1 VVEEVPVAAQTSI
14 NVLAQCSTKNSER
27 DFHQIGK
34 EYGLTIPVPLT
45 DVQISKGVQIPVVL
59 LSSWFRFLLNLNL
72 WHTLSGLDARDDDR
86 CKSQW
91 GTFWTRYER
100 IMPNH
105 QVFDLARN
113 GSIVLERTAAI
124 IIHGDEGRS
133 KKKHAIMILSAH
145 SCLGKGCAVENRRAT
160 LKTDFA
166 KQDVNIVG
174 NTWTTRWL
182 LGVLPKGYYDA
193 KKGDT
198 DAYDRMT
205 EALVDDMNEILA
217 NGCMSATGEKFWL
230 AVISVI
236 GDWPFHQ
243 KTFHLTRTFGSVAKR
258 PCSQT
263 ASKGICMHCL
273 ADQSGYPWE
282 DFESANP
289 NWRSTVGVSPP
300 FGRDPIFLQLPH
312 DPEMPTS
319 IMGMDLFHGFHLG
332 AGKVFVSSCLV
343 LVSEEMEGSSV
354 PKRFEQL
361 HDVSFDWCQQKKQR
375 PYIKRLSQETI
386 KWMQTTEFPSG
397 AWSKGSTTTCLL
409 KLIIDFCKER
419 ENSLRGKI
427 LQKCY
432 LADVEI
438 DSFFSKLF
446 KEGIWIH
453 GSKALEISAH
463 GFKFLKLN
471 GRIAY
476 QAFQMGRPLFL
487 FMPNLHRLHEVF
499 FLMVDQVKLAGFCIS
514 PLIWMCQMEEDYIG
528 KPSRISRRVS
538 CRRACQRT
546 IQRSLLATYAH
557 LRDAQIIK

>member
-1 VVEEVPVAAQTSI
+1 
-14 NVLAQCSTKNSER
+14 
-27 DFHQIGK
+27 
-34 EYGLTIPVPLT
+34 
-45 DVQISKGVQIPVVL
+45 
-59 LSSWFRFLLNLNL
+59 
-72 WHTLSGLDARDDDR
+72 
-86 CKSQW
+86 
-91 GTFWTRYER
+91 
-100 IMPNH
+100 
-105 QVFDLARN
+105 
-113 GSIVLERTAAI
+113 
-124 IIHGDEGRS
+124 
-133 KKKHAIMILSAH
+133 MILSAH

-258 PCSQT
+258 PSSQT

-361 HDVSFDWCQQKKQR
+361 HDVFFDWCQKKSSDPTSNGLARRQSSGCKLLSFPVVPGQKDPQLLAFWSSSLTFARSERTVLEGKYFR
-375 PYIKRLSQETI
+375 SVISQ
-386 KWMQTTEFPSG
+386 
-397 AWSKGSTTTCLL
+397 LL
-409 KLIIDFCKER
+409 KSIASFQA
-419 ENSLRGKI
+419 
-427 LQKCY
+427 LQGRN
-432 LADVEI
+432 L
-438 DSFFSKLF
+438 DSWFQSVGNLCS
-446 KEGIWIH
+446 WI
-453 GSKALEISAH
+453 
-463 GFKFLKLN
+463 
-471 GRIAY
+471 
-476 QAFQMGRPLFL
+476 
-487 FMPNLHRLHEVF
+487 
-499 FLMVDQVKLAGFCIS
+499 
-514 PLIWMCQMEEDYIG
+514 
-528 KPSRISRRVS
+528 
-538 CRRACQRT
+538 
-546 IQRSLLATYAH
+546 
-557 LRDAQIIK
+557 